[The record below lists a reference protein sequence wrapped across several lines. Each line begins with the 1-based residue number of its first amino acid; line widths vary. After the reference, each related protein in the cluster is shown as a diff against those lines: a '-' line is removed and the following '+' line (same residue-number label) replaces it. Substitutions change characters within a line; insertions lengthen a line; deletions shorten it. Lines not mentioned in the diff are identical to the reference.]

1 LKSFCETIP
10 DKNLYDLIKDLNTML
25 EVGQAMEQGESGVRR
40 MRIQSLTQTILGL
53 SGSMSRVLEIVK
65 SINTQNDWRIQGLS
79 DMDRELENEHRGKLR
94 RELKGMET
102 GAV

>member
-1 LKSFCETIP
+1 MSQV
-10 DKNLYDLIKDLNTML
+10 L
-25 EVGQAMEQGESGVRR
+25 EV
-40 MRIQSLTQTILGL
+40 
-53 SGSMSRVLEIVK
+53 VK
-65 SINTQNDWRIQGLS
+65 SINTQNEWWIQGHF